1 MSRSISSPHH
11 GRSRARRR
19 DGRSPP
25 AARARRAR
33 PASTGQQTQAQLREA
48 QRDAVRF
55 ARCMRSHGVPNLPD
69 PTSPAEFKSIVVGK
83 QDLPAFQSAAST
95 CRRLLPG
102 GGPPSQSAARTR
114 AQIVAALAFA
124 RCLRTHGFPSFP
136 DPSSSGEL
144 SHEMLANA
152 GIDIHQPAAV
162 RAADACVGVTHG
174 LITRAAGGPLRRRPI
189 AGRPAANVVC
199 ADISLEIDPGRGSS
213 MSDRIWF
220 ITGASR
226 GFGRSFTQAA
236 LAAGD
241 ASPPPRETRRRWTSS
256 SPSTATPSCPSNS
269 TSPIAM
275 PPLRPFGRP
284 TIAWGVST

>member
-1 MSRSISSPHH
+1 MSRSISVLTT
-11 GRSRARRR
+11 
-19 DGRSPP
+19 
-25 AARARRAR
+25 AAAALAAVMALAACGSSSAGS

-174 LITRAAGGPLRRRPI
+174 LITRAGVARFV
-189 AGRPAANVVC
+189 AGR
-199 ADISLEIDPGRGSS
+199 
-213 MSDRIWF
+213 
-220 ITGASR
+220 
-226 GFGRSFTQAA
+226 
-236 LAAGD
+236 
-241 ASPPPRETRRRWTSS
+241 
-256 SPSTATPSCPSNS
+256 
-269 TSPIAM
+269 
-275 PPLRPFGRP
+275 
-284 TIAWGVST
+284 